1 MIILKSFLL
10 LILVLPAMAND
21 PDDEIIKNL
30 DFFQSM
36 ELIKEDTPVSYDNP
50 GELSE
55 IDDVDMENK
64 Q

>member
-55 IDDVDMENK
+55 IDDVDLENK